1 LHPHL
6 RGRQLLPGY
15 GELQTAVLE
24 DSMALP
30 PENNID
36 IAASLRQATT
46 DGPIWSVNSEQLNVN
61 LLRLPTGDG
70 VAAHANTELDV
81 VLVVF
86 EGSGELTV
94 DGQTYPLRAG
104 QVVVIPRGA
113 TRALRCTAGPLVY
126 LTCHRR
132 RAGLMPS

>member
-1 LHPHL
+1 MGL
-6 RGRQLLPGY
+6 
-15 GELQTAVLE
+15 
-24 DSMALP
+24 S
-30 PENNID
+30 PENFID
-36 IAASLRQATT
+36 IAASLRQTNNN
-46 DGPIWSVNSEQLNVN
+46 GPIWSVNSEQLNVN

-70 VAAHANTELDV
+70 VAAHVNTELDV
-81 VLVVF
+81 VLVIF

-94 DGQTYPLRAG
+94 EGQTYPLRPG
-104 QVVVIPRGA
+104 QAIVIPRQA

>member
-1 LHPHL
+1 MPARRHN
-6 RGRQLLPGY
+6 RAEQKGGAM
-15 GELQTAVLE
+15 G
-24 DSMALP
+24 LP
-30 PENNID
+30 PENLID
-36 IAASLRQATT
+36 VAAALRQAET
-46 DGPIWSVNSEQLNVN
+46 DGPIWSANSEQLNLN

-70 VAAHANTELDV
+70 VGAHVNSEVDV

-86 EGSGELTV
+86 EGRGELTV
-94 DGQTYPLRAG
+94 DGAAYPLRPGHA
-104 QVVVIPRGA
+104 VLVPRGA

>member
-1 LHPHL
+1 
-6 RGRQLLPGY
+6 
-15 GELQTAVLE
+15 
-24 DSMALP
+24 MALS
-30 PENNID
+30 PENIID
-36 IAASLRQATT
+36 IAAALRQADN

-70 VAAHANTELDV
+70 VAAHTNTELDV
-81 VLVVF
+81 VLVIF

-94 DGQTYPLRAG
+94 DSQTYPLRPG
-104 QVVVIPRGA
+104 QAVVIPREA
-113 TRALRCTAGPLVY
+113 TRALRCTVGPLVY

>member
-1 LHPHL
+1 
-6 RGRQLLPGY
+6 
-15 GELQTAVLE
+15 V
-24 DSMALP
+24 SLP
-30 PENNID
+30 PENAID
-36 IAASLRQATT
+36 IAAALRQATA

-70 VAAHANTELDV
+70 VAAHVNGEVDV

-86 EGSGELTV
+86 EGSGELSV
-94 DGQTYPLRAG
+94 DGVAYSLAPGR
-104 QVVVIPRGA
+104 VVVVPRGA
-113 TRALRCTAGPLVY
+113 MRAMRCTAGPLVY

>member
-1 LHPHL
+1 MGL
-6 RGRQLLPGY
+6 
-15 GELQTAVLE
+15 
-24 DSMALP
+24 S
-30 PENNID
+30 PENFID
-36 IAASLRQATT
+36 IAASLRQTNNN
-46 DGPIWSVNSEQLNVN
+46 GPIWSVNSEQLNVN

-70 VAAHANTELDV
+70 VAAHVNTELDV
-81 VLVVF
+81 VLVIF

-94 DGQTYPLRAG
+94 EGQTYPLRPG
-104 QVVVIPRGA
+104 QAVVIPRQA

>member
-1 LHPHL
+1 M
-6 RGRQLLPGY
+6 
-15 GELQTAVLE
+15 V
-24 DSMALP
+24 LP
-30 PENNID
+30 PENIID
-36 IAASLRQATT
+36 IAASLREANN
-46 DGPIWSVNSEQLNVN
+46 DGPNWSVNSKQLNLN

-81 VLVVF
+81 VLVIF

-94 DGQTYPLRAG
+94 DGQAYPLRPG

-113 TRALRCTAGPLVY
+113 TRALRSTAGPLVY